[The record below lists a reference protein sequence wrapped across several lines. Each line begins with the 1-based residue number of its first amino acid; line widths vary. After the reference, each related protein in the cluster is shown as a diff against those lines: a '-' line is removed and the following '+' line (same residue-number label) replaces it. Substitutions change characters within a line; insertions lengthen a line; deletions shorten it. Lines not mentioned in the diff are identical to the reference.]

1 LAGARG
7 REILTRMLQA
17 IGGRAAL
24 DDLIDAVLAGGELA
38 LGLFRAGA
46 GSRAQVKPD
55 RSPVTEADRAVERHL
70 RAFVAQRFPD
80 AGFFGEEEGGAA
92 AGAGLRFVVDPIDGT
107 RAFMR
112 GLPTWS
118 ILVGI
123 EHGGVP
129 VAGVA
134 YMPASGDLFSAVI
147 GHGAYANGRPV
158 RLSATR
164 ALEDALV
171 CHGGLAQFTD
181 TGSEAQLVRLARG
194 TYTQRGLGDFAGY
207 RALLLGQADA
217 VVDPG
222 IQPYDVAAAAV
233 LVREAGGRLTGPDG
247 VDTIYAGYAVASNG
261 HVHDA
266 LLALLRGG

>member
-1 LAGARG
+1 
-7 REILTRMLQA
+7 MLEA
-17 IGGRAAL
+17 IGGRAAF
-24 DDLIDAVLAGGELA
+24 DDLIDAVLAAGDLA

-46 GSRAQVKPD
+46 GQRAQTKPD
-55 RSPVTEADRAVERHL
+55 KSPVTEADRAVERHL
-70 RAFVAQRFPD
+70 RAFVAQRFPE
-80 AGFFGEEEGGAA
+80 AGFFGEEEGGAPQ
-92 AGAGLRFVVDPIDGT
+92 GTGVRFVVDPIDGT
-107 RAFMR
+107 RAFIR

-118 ILVGI
+118 ILVGV
-123 EHGGVP
+123 EHAGVP

-134 YMPASGDLFSAVI
+134 YLPAARDLFSAVI

-158 RLSATR
+158 RLSQTR
-164 ALEDALV
+164 ALEDALI

-181 TGSEAQLVRLARG
+181 IGRERELTALARG

-207 RALLLGQADA
+207 AALLLGQADA

-222 IQPYDVAAAAV
+222 VQPYDVAAAAV

-247 VDTIYAGYAVASNG
+247 VDTIYARYAVASNG

-266 LLALLRGG
+266 LIELLRTA